1 MADLDKPMIVKG
13 EALLPLDK
21 YIDFQENLNYG
32 LMLHSLR
39 LALLIKLVNKSSYL
53 KTYER
58 LQK

>member
-1 MADLDKPMIVKG
+1 MIVKG

-39 LALLIKLVNKSSYL
+39 IALLIKLVNKSSYL